1 MTGNMYSIRDVTAA
15 RQRGDCLPTGA
26 DTAAGM
32 RRLIGTWPVSSD
44 LSQKNPLFFLSREQ
58 QHDPTVGTDHRRKR

>member
-58 QHDPTVGTDHRRKR
+58 